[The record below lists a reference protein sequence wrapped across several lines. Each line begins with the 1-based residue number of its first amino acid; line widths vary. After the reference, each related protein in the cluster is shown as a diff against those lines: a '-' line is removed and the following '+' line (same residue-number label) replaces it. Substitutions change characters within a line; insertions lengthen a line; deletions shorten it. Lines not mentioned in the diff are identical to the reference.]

1 MRMHTSENAEPAMHT
16 SENAEPAVNT
26 SENAEPA
33 VNTSENAEP
42 AMNTSE
48 NAETTNT
55 QLIEWLDA
63 RMAAIDA
70 RAEARH
76 KELEKKI
83 ECSQDFTDYL
93 KRMCRYLFGILNKV
107 LDNSAGGVSPAP
119 CITVD

>member
-1 MRMHTSENAEPAMHT
+1 MRMHT

-33 VNTSENAEP
+33 VNTSENA
-42 AMNTSE
+42 A
-48 NAETTNT
+48 TTNT